1 EGLRPPLQDRVAL
14 ITGAGSGIGRC
25 FAEALAA
32 ARNDLVLLDVDAR
45 GLAETAAALSAGIAT
60 AVADVADRPALERVV
75 AQHVAPPGRRPSS
88 SAAGASRPRSWSAR
102 CCAPSSDAV
111 AACTCRPPSG

>member
-1 EGLRPPLQDRVAL
+1 MRRRCGGSSKASATSNEGLRPPLRDRVAL

-45 GLAETAAALSAGIAT
+45 GLAETAAPLGAGTAT
-60 AVADVADRPALERVV
+60 AVADVADRPAHERDAVLGGN
-75 AQHVAPPGRRPSS
+75 AQRFWNLTVTT
-88 SAAGASRPRSWSAR
+88 AAG
-102 CCAPSSDAV
+102 
-111 AACTCRPPSG
+111 T